1 MRAVFFSA
9 CQQKGCGRNVFF
21 RAANNMRGAGALG
34 AGGLCLRNYKL
45 ILYGLIALNY
55 FPILVT
61 IQLNFADDTQY
72 STVKYR

>member
-1 MRAVFFSA
+1 
-9 CQQKGCGRNVFF
+9 
-21 RAANNMRGAGALG
+21 MRGAGALG